1 MSKNHNFFFDFIL
14 QNSTYCH
21 LFILENIIKK
31 NSHIYAFLFFFNKR
45 KYSERSSEIR
55 HMSDRS
61 ELASPSPS
69 ETRHQLALVVQ
80 VFLNLFPHVEDRTIP
95 AAEETV
101 GTALL

>member
-1 MSKNHNFFFDFIL
+1 MHFF
-14 QNSTYCH
+14 
-21 LFILENIIKK
+21 
-31 NSHIYAFLFFFNKR
+31 FFFNKR

-55 HMSDRS
+55 HTSDRS

-95 AAEETV
+95 AAEETA

>member
-1 MSKNHNFFFDFIL
+1 MSFIHIRKHN
-14 QNSTYCH
+14 
-21 LFILENIIKK
+21 KK
-31 NSHIYAFLFFFNKR
+31 KKSYICISFFFNKR

>member
-1 MSKNHNFFFDFIL
+1 MHF
-14 QNSTYCH
+14 
-21 LFILENIIKK
+21 
-31 NSHIYAFLFFFNKR
+31 FLFFFLTKDS

-69 ETRHQLALVVQ
+69 ETRHQLALVIQ

>member
-21 LFILENIIKK
+21 LFILENIKK
-31 NSHIYAFLFFFNKR
+31 KIVISFFFFNKR